1 MADKDKKLNKSDNA
15 EKQVKTTKT
24 QQNPKT
30 KEKIKDSD
38 KESNKKSSN
47 KSNNK
52 NSKNKVENN
61 KAKDIVLKKESFITK
76 LNFETKIIILT
87 IVTLLLTYIFYFSGR
102 IGVLSLFKGVFLGTF
117 GFVVIS
123 IPVVAGLYTYLAY
136 QNKNFEINIVKI
148 VYFSL
153 ACVSLSMLLSTVF
166 FNGDITAVDAF
177 YKGYET
183 GSYLTFGFIATV
195 VANLVTKLAGQGI
208 AIILFMMLTMFL
220 VFFGFEKDFK
230 EVMEIIRNWF
240 NQMFNVEEDE
250 DYKEFYNTKKHKL
263 ADIEKR
269 YNEEQEEKLRQ
280 EEIQREQELEKQ
292 KELERKEQQ
301 REEQLSLEK
310 IKEEKLREEQLAE
323 AKLKEE
329 RLVQE
334 KLELERQQQA
344 EQEKLREYKFSKNNT
359 QNSNQSSNVDEEDDV
374 MKNENQ
380 DGEVLNQEYIRY
392 MREKKARKEQ
402 ALKEALDGK
411 FAKEN
416 TKNKYAQKNQ
426 KLKGRDLRLM
436 PKPKFFKVE
445 PREEGYEN
453 SEDNAN
459 KIVFNRDIFD
469 AREQGIKLYELVA
482 EEKQSREFEVAYDES
497 KKINE
502 RLFNDSVD
510 HMDQNDNSF
519 IDNYINAESAIRWVN
534 GQNVENNDYA
544 HNVTE
549 NSNINN
555 NNDLNQPQTN
565 INVNINIDTNEEQR
579 RKQEKYLARTA
590 VLDEVYNKVKHE
602 IIEYFNDNTRD
613 NFDYT
618 KKPRVNSNINTNQSP
633 ENNQVDNTANNSENN
648 GLDSTNQ
655 DTQNQQNQQVVFTPN
670 FIMHDPVTTEDR
682 TKDVEEETKEET
694 KEELPIVV
702 ENQNQI
708 QTSNTQLTMASTDEL
723 RTYATN
729 TMDNYRSGL
738 NNSNN
743 SNNSSDYNYSNSP
756 SSEFANNN
764 NSNFEDVSKE
774 ITEELKEEIK
784 GEVKEKILKEFAERI
799 FENMSQ
805 EDKEEFLLGMRNA
818 EKDSNT
824 TGNTYRNY
832 ENAKAQSAIAKPA
845 DNNNLNSSISLGQPL
860 NVQKSIDEND
870 VKVYNINSGV
880 DNYNNFNANQ
890 QSINKNTS
898 QNHTPNLN
906 INPTMDVDMKVYG
919 GTTPKPIFEQTQ
931 KFHDELGYEYNKQ
944 VDDYKNG
951 DYNSNSNDYN
961 SSKEYE
967 NKVGFEEEY
976 EDDLYDDLSLDDM
989 YNEDEFDLDEIEKEY
1004 AEYANNVGHTNIA
1017 NNSSTNSST
1026 NSNINS
1032 NSSFNNTNAN
1042 ANNTMNNN
1050 ISQNKPQSTLKH
1062 IDTVAT
1068 RNKPYEYPSIDIL
1081 AKNTTPSTKMS
1092 DEEIKANSELLEQT
1106 LSSFGVKVKV
1116 LNVTQGPTVTRY
1128 ELQPGIGVKVS
1139 KIVGLADDLAL
1150 NLAAQG
1156 IRIEA
1161 PIPGKS
1167 AVGIEVPNA
1176 ERENIFFRDILEN
1189 DEFLNHKSKIA
1200 ITLGKDISGQPVVAD
1215 IGSMPHLLVAGAT
1228 GSGKSVCI
1236 NTLITSILY
1245 RATPEECKLLMID
1258 PKVVEL
1264 SIYNGIP
1271 HLMIPVVTDPKK
1283 ACAALQ
1289 WAVSEMEKRY
1299 EYFAEVSVRNL
1310 DGYNQYVKDNNM
1322 GETLPKVVIIVDEL
1336 ADLMMTAGKE
1346 VEESICRLT
1355 QKARAAGIHLIVA
1368 TQRPSV
1374 DVITGLIKA
1383 NIPSR
1388 IAFSVSSGID
1398 SRTILGEVGA
1408 EKLLGRGDM
1417 LFIPY
1422 GSNEQIRIQGAF
1434 ISDKEVENIVTHL
1447 KETSVVTYDE
1457 SIIEEITSGSGGSNK
1472 GISQEDADDLLNEA
1486 MELFIERDK
1495 ASISMLQT
1503 RFKVGYNRAARIID
1517 NLESA
1522 GYIGEQDGSKGRKIL
1537 ISRSEWENING

>member
-1 MADKDKKLNKSDNA
+1 MADKDKKINKVDKA
-15 EKQVKTTKT
+15 EKQVKTTKKP
-24 QQNPKT
+24 QSP
-30 KEKIKDSD
+30 
-38 KESNKKSSN
+38 
-47 KSNNK
+47 K
-52 NSKNKVENN
+52 NSKNSKDNIDNKNN
-61 KAKDIVLKKESFITK
+61 KNKSDSVKEKNVAINKESFVTK

-87 IVTLLLTYIFYFSGR
+87 VITLLLTYIFYFSGR
-102 IGVLSLFKGVFLGTF
+102 IGVLSLFKGVFLGSF
-117 GFVVIS
+117 GFVVIL
-123 IPVVAGLYTYLAY
+123 IPIFSGGYTYLAY
-136 QNKNFEINIVKI
+136 KRKSFELNIVKI
-148 VYFSL
+148 VYFIL
-153 ACVSLSMLLSTVF
+153 AGISFSMLLSSVF
-166 FNGDITAVDAF
+166 FNGDIGAKESF

-183 GSYLTFGFIATV
+183 GSYLTFGFIATGIANIVTQV
-195 VANLVTKLAGQGI
+195 VGQGI
-208 AIILFMMLTMFL
+208 AIILFMMLTMLL

-230 EVMEIIRNWF
+230 EVVAIIKQWF
-240 NQMFNVEEDE
+240 NKMFNLEEDE
-250 DYKEFYNTKKHKL
+250 DYKDFYNTKKHKL

-269 YNEEQEEKLRQ
+269 YNEEQEEKRQ
-280 EEIQREQELEKQ
+280 EALKQEALIK
-292 KELERKEQQ
+292 
-301 REEQLSLEK
+301 EEQHKAEILRLEK
-310 IKEEKLREEQLAE
+310 IKEEKAKEEKAREEKLAEERLREEELA
-323 AKLKEE
+323 
-329 RLVQE
+329 QQ
-334 KLELERQQQA
+334 KLELAQQ
-344 EQEKLREYKFSKNNT
+344 EELREYKFSKNNN
-359 QNSNQSSNVDEEDDV
+359 QNSNQSPNVDEEDDT
-374 MKNENQ
+374 MKNENTE
-380 DGEVLNQEYIRY
+380 GEVLNQEYVRY

-416 TKNKYAQKNQ
+416 TKIKYAQKNQ
-426 KLKGRDLRLM
+426 KLKGRDLRPM
-436 PKPKFFKVE
+436 PKPKIFKVE
-445 PREEGYEN
+445 PRDEEYEN
-453 SEDNAN
+453 AEDNAN

-482 EEKQSREFEVAYDES
+482 EEKQKREHEIAYDES
-497 KKINE
+497 KLINE
-502 RLFNDSVD
+502 RLFNNSVD
-510 HMDQNDNSF
+510 DMDQNDKSF
-519 IDNYINAESAIRWVN
+519 IDNYINAESAIRWVK
-534 GQNVENNDYA
+534 GQNIQEVQDVTNAQYAGGEYNDA
-544 HNVTE
+544 V
-549 NSNINN
+549 NSNV
-555 NNDLNQPQTN
+555 NQTPTN

-602 IIEYFNDNTRD
+602 IIEYFNDSTRD
-613 NFDYT
+613 NFDFT
-618 KKPRVNSNINTNQSP
+618 KKPRVNTNINADTNADLNVNNSKNTENTENTSTNIEQSVSNIQP
-633 ENNQVDNTANNSENN
+633 EKQLIT
-648 GLDSTNQ
+648 
-655 DTQNQQNQQVVFTPN
+655 FTPN
-670 FIMHDPVTTEDR
+670 FIMQDPV
-682 TKDVEEETKEET
+682 VEENKQ
-694 KEELPIVV
+694 VV
-702 ENQNQI
+702 QESQPSNSL
-708 QTSNTQLTMASTDEL
+708 QTNTQQPIQALTMASTDEL
-723 RTYATN
+723 RTYASN
-729 TMDNYRSGL
+729 TVENNRGSF
-738 NNSNN
+738 NNSN
-743 SNNSSDYNYSNSP
+743 SNYSRTP
-756 SSEFANNN
+756 SNDFANNN
-764 NSNFEDVSKE
+764 GNGSNFEDVSQE

-799 FENMSQ
+799 YENMSQ
-805 EDKEEFLLGMRNA
+805 EDKEEFLLGMRKSEN
-818 EKDSNT
+818 DSNNS
-824 TGNTYRNY
+824 GNTYRNY
-832 ENAKAQSAIAKPA
+832 ENAKKQSTIEDDAKF
-845 DNNNLNSSISLGQPL
+845 NNSISLGQPL
-860 NVQKSIDEND
+860 NVQKSVDEND
-870 VKVYNINSGV
+870 VKVYNINSRV
-880 DNYNNFNANQ
+880 DNHNNIKPEQ
-890 QSINKNTS
+890 QNVNKNTS
-898 QNHTPNLN
+898 QNYNQNLN
-906 INPTMDVDMKVYG
+906 QNSSSDDDMKVY
-919 GTTPKPIFEQTQ
+919 TNTIQKPTNDPIK
-931 KFHDELGYEYNKQ
+931 KFRDQMGYEYNNQ
-944 VDDYKNG
+944 VEDYSDGKDDDYVEEYKEDINRDYSR
-951 DYNSNSNDYN
+951 DYNRDYKESYNKDYSNGFKEANKENYNKDYD
-961 SSKEYE
+961 
-967 NKVGFEEEY
+967 
-976 EDDLYDDLSLDDM
+976 DDLYDDLSLDEM
-989 YNEDEFDLDEIEKEY
+989 YNEHEIDFDEIEEEY
-1004 AEYANNVGHTNIA
+1004 TQFANNVER
-1017 NNSSTNSST
+1017 
-1026 NSNINS
+1026 SNIS
-1032 NSSFNNTNAN
+1032 
-1042 ANNTMNNN
+1042 NNN
-1050 ISQNKPQSTLKH
+1050 INKPQSTLKH

-1200 ITLGKDISGQPVVAD
+1200 ITLGKDISGKPVVAD

-1245 RATPEECKLLMID
+1245 RATPDECKLLMID

-1457 SIIEEITSGSGGSNK
+1457 SIIEEITSGSGSGNK

-1486 MELFIERDK
+1486 MDLFIERDK

-1517 NLESA
+1517 TLESA

>member
-1 MADKDKKLNKSDNA
+1 MADKDKKINKEDNA
-15 EKQVKTTKT
+15 VKQSKTAR
-24 QQNPKT
+24 NPKNT
-30 KEKIKDSD
+30 
-38 KESNKKSSN
+38 
-47 KSNNK
+47 K
-52 NSKNKVENN
+52 NSKDNNTTKKNTKTNTKTNEKNKV
-61 KAKDIVLKKESFITK
+61 KDVVVKNESFLSK
-76 LNFETKIIILT
+76 LNFETKIVMLV

-102 IGVLSLFKGVFLGTF
+102 IGVLSLVKGIFLGTF
-117 GFVVIS
+117 GFFVIL
-123 IPVVAGLYTYLAY
+123 IPIVAGVYTYFAF
-136 QNKNFEINIVKI
+136 KSKSFEVNVVKV

-153 ACVSLSMLLSTVF
+153 AGISTTMLLSSVF
-166 FNGDITAVDAF
+166 FNGSVMPTEAF
-177 YKGYET
+177 YKGYES
-183 GSYLTFGFIATV
+183 GSYLTFGFIATA
-195 VANLVTKLAGQGI
+195 VANIVTKFVGQGI
-208 AIILFMMLTMFL
+208 AIILFLILTMFL
-220 VFFGFEKDFK
+220 VFFGFEKDFS
-230 EVMEIIRNWF
+230 EVISILKNWF
-240 NQMFNVEEDE
+240 NSMFNLDEDE
-250 DYKEFYNTKKHKL
+250 NYKDLYNTKKHNL

-269 YNEEQEEKLRQ
+269 YNEEQEEKQ
-280 EEIQREQELEKQ
+280 KQEQEKAEQLRLEKIQ
-292 KELERKEQQ
+292 E
-301 REEQLSLEK
+301 EK
-310 IKEEKLREEQLAE
+310 IKEERLREEKLKEEKLQE
-323 AKLKEE
+323 EKLKEE
-329 RLVQE
+329 RLAVERLERE
-334 KLELERQQQA
+334 KLELQQA
-344 EQEKLREYKFSKNNT
+344 EQEKLREYKFSKN
-359 QNSNQSSNVDEEDDV
+359 SNQSPSVDEEDDA
-374 MKNENQ
+374 MKNENVE
-380 DGEVLNQEYIRY
+380 GEVLNQEYVKY

-416 TKNKYAQKNQ
+416 TKIKYAQKNQ
-426 KLKGRDLRLM
+426 KLKGRDLRPM
-436 PKPKFFKVE
+436 PKPKIFKVE
-445 PREEGYEN
+445 PKEEGYEN
-453 SEDNAN
+453 LEDNAN

-469 AREQGIKLYELVA
+469 AREQGIKLYELVT
-482 EEKQSREFEVAYDES
+482 EEKQNAYDETR
-497 KKINE
+497 KINE
-502 RLFNDSVD
+502 RLFNESVD
-510 HMDQNDNSF
+510 NINQDDNSF

-534 GQNVENNDYA
+534 GQNYENGVEE
-544 HNVTE
+544 NVNVET
-549 NSNINN
+549 NN
-555 NNDLNQPQTN
+555 NNAIQPQTN

-613 NFDYT
+613 NFDFT
-618 KKPRVNSNINTNQSP
+618 KKPRVNANANVNANVDTNVNNDSQSL
-633 ENNQVDNTANNSENN
+633 VDTTLNSTEAVN
-648 GLDSTNQ
+648 NQ
-655 DTQNQQNQQVVFTPN
+655 DTPSQQVEFTPN
-670 FIMHDPVTTEDR
+670 FIMHDPVTTEDKPEQVDDKSINQ
-682 TKDVEEETKEET
+682 TLDILQGVSESQNNEQLTNVT
-694 KEELPIVV
+694 PI
-702 ENQNQI
+702 QA
-708 QTSNTQLTMASTDEL
+708 LTMASTDEL
-723 RTYATN
+723 MTFASN
-729 TMDNYRSGL
+729 TMDSHRRGSSNA
-738 NNSNN
+738 NSN
-743 SNNSSDYNYSNSP
+743 YSTP
-756 SSEFANNN
+756 SSEFVNDYNK
-764 NSNFEDVSKE
+764 SSFDDVSHE
-774 ITEELKEEIK
+774 IADELKEEIK
-784 GEVKEKILKEFAERI
+784 GEVKEKILKEFADRI

-805 EDKEEFLLGMRNA
+805 DDKEEFLLGIKKSEN
-818 EKDSNT
+818 DSNNSSNSSNSSNT
-824 TGNTYRNY
+824 SNTYRNY
-832 ENAKAQSAIAKPA
+832 ENAKTQRAINNDTEIKKQQALETT
-845 DNNNLNSSISLGQPL
+845 NNNYSVNNNIDLGQPL
-860 NVQKSIDEND
+860 NLQKSVDEND
-870 VKVYNINSGV
+870 IKVYNINNRV
-880 DNYNNFNANQ
+880 DNHNSDSQ
-890 QSINKNTS
+890 QTS
-898 QNHTPNLN
+898 QSFTPNLN
-906 INPTMDVDMKVYG
+906 PSPSQDEDNDMKVYG
-919 GTTPKPIFEQTQ
+919 STIQKPTQ
-931 KFHDELGYEYNKQ
+931 DTNIKYRDELGYEYNNK
-944 VDDYKNG
+944 VE
-951 DYNSNSNDYN
+951 DYNNS
-961 SSKEYE
+961 
-967 NKVGFEEEY
+967 F
-976 EDDLYDDLSLDDM
+976 EDDLYDDLSLEDM
-989 YNEDEFDLDEIEKEY
+989 YNEDEFDFDEIEKEY
-1004 AEYANNVGHTNIA
+1004 TEFANNVGRSNNLST
-1017 NNSSTNSST
+1017 NNSFSD
-1026 NSNINS
+1026 
-1032 NSSFNNTNAN
+1032 
-1042 ANNTMNNN
+1042 
-1050 ISQNKPQSTLKH
+1050 NKPQSTLKH

-1081 AKNTTPSTKMS
+1081 AKNNTPSTKMS
-1092 DEEIKANSELLEQT
+1092 DEEINANSELLEQT

-1200 ITLGKDISGQPVVAD
+1200 VTLGKDISGQPVVAD

-1245 RATPEECKLLMID
+1245 RATPDECKLLMID

-1457 SIIEEITSGSGGSNK
+1457 SIIEEITSGGGGSK
-1472 GISQEDADDLLNEA
+1472 GFSPEDADDLLNEA
-1486 MELFIERDK
+1486 MDLFIERDK

-1503 RFKVGYNRAARIID
+1503 RFKIGYNRAARIID
-1517 NLESA
+1517 TLESA

-1537 ISRSEWENING
+1537 VSRTEWENING